1 MKATHSWRRRLILG
15 MSIEDA
21 RSKFDSPESR
31 VALRLA
37 HERYNQGIY
46 HELNLA
52 QRQRN
57 RLPAERKCHLVRHTK
72 PSVKGFQGYIK
83 SCPEDYVVRE
93 IWQCEQ
99 EEKEKLGSSAD
110 DKKNSV
116 NNNNNNTADTAV
128 TGGINDIGDLLQA
141 KALHASEKK
150 KEVEISTVKAQ
161 TGSNS
166 EDAEYKQQESES
178 TTTTTMNSETVVMK
192 KDTLL
197 ENMGGNTQ
205 LQKQEQK
212 HSPLHIGKQVALE
225 NNTYE
230 QHRSIVLA
238 ELVRVAEALSHDARQ
253 QLGERREQGTLLPLQ
268 QNSLVDRLVD
278 NVKEAKDKGYT
289 SLSSSSHL
297 LEPLGLSMNIC
308 GKKDKHL
315 LEAFRS
321 PFLCLP
327 AEENHISLSLWV
339 SGSLIAKE
347 ELSEEFPYHI
357 AKHAEPEVYEDGTP
371 ITSSRLPK
379 ASVEIYFSPELYQ
392 LQQTLGKDGVLALR
406 RFIGRVMKR
415 QHDPLPTASSILLN
429 MRASEQ
435 ETSSLCT
442 GETTRIPW
450 LHLIKTKVASV
461 TGVVLEMSSEDTPAV
476 SAMREAIQLVWRTW
490 GNLVKDLHVHG
501 DLDYLY
507 VSIWPKVEIPEV
519 RLEKQERKEKEKEK
533 GQQRYHSD
541 LTREE
546 NADIGLEV
554 SEKEQQQQQQQQQQ
568 SLHQHQ
574 QGGSVS
580 SIRSVNEAVEGI
592 ILNDSSLWKGFKS
605 RKSHIKTALLPADF
619 VVVECLL
626 EKKGLPHRLVVEDM
640 VETLTELQRQSLE
653 MQRLSVVENNNN
665 NNNIDENENKEN
677 GIAGGIVRPV
687 LYAPKI
693 TVSHAGVIE
702 AAAHGFQRIR
712 IRGSCLAHV
721 EALARTLQTG
731 EHFTDRVEMI
741 TLHRGSNMNTIFTN
755 GGSGNSIKKNS
766 NGSMLELPPNLS
778 FSSTHSETQ
787 AYVSGRRLLGHRIPS
802 SSYTV
807 QRTVNGRF
815 HTHQTLRPL
824 QHMIVNK
831 EEREFWSTH
840 YYRLSNIQL
849 VFHDRVSA
857 VDVADPTGWSS
868 SLKEQLLA
876 MGKQRSKQQQQQQ
889 QQQQHGRE
897 EHETMETTEDTE
909 EMNSRNKKL
918 RKKKL
923 KSKKVAHTVVL
934 EEVLATMT
942 PEKIF
947 EYLCID
953 MEVESASYDFRV
965 GDNDGYAYNVKLR
978 RIPQSHL
985 SLVKPAIHSVME
997 KGFINY
1003 FGPQRFASY
1012 TKHNMHPGLHLLKG
1026 EFRAAA
1032 SIIVQQFSM
1041 DADLA
1046 AEKRRTGAA
1055 FPKMY
1060 HSKGMGFRLSD
1071 LDKSFHTRRS
1081 ITEHGT
1087 ALQSILDSALQA
1099 SAFIGEEDDE
1109 HGQQQQQGKKDG
1121 LSLDPCAE
1129 AFLHVVGPKAC
1140 LMLVHEF
1147 LAFVWNDIVNQR
1159 LQRYGTFAILPG
1171 DLVRKNP
1178 LASPHSEDYGRVVY
1192 ASKKDI
1198 DKGEYNFFDVVLPIP
1213 GVGVHLPDNHT
1224 TDLYI
1229 VTLKRMGIPFNPET
1243 RQWDIFKPRHSFTG
1257 EESPQSTVWG
1267 TSSPYRRFSSSFA
1280 LMEEELGSSTT
1291 IVEPIDDVNMEGVGD
1306 KTLATAT
1313 ATTTMGD
1320 ASHLRSDLRQGP
1332 VPGNPLGVNVCGFYR
1347 HVLINPSST
1356 LTWRMHVGKPSYPH
1370 KRWAQWV
1377 RQTIAQNDNRNLPLY
1392 TENSSSS
1399 SSGAGDSD
1407 GNEQQLLIGRA
1418 TTYRTTTTTTSNTTI
1433 VGGVSGNNNNN
1444 NSMSMSSGNHNGMRV
1459 SHAVSPAPYWLAEK
1473 SDGCLDLSFEL
1484 PSNVYPGMLL
1494 REITKSDVNSPDTVD
1509 LDRPLLDT
1517 RAKSWNDLTADQQ
1530 ATYKRYLAQKRQKLF
1545 TSRPR
1550 AINVA
1555 LLHQQI
1561 FRSSGMRRSL
1571 LPSMR
1576 GFDNIS
1582 K

>member
-1 MKATHSWRRRLILG
+1 MKATNSWRRRLILG

-57 RLPAERKCHLVRHTK
+57 RLPPERKCHLVRHTK

-93 IWQCEQ
+93 IWQCGQ

-110 DKKNSV
+110 NDDNNSDNKKGGVNTTAGVAV
-116 NNNNNNTADTAV
+116 NNNIDDKGDLMQGRTLDTSLKEDAAKAQI
-128 TGGINDIGDLLQA
+128 GGISSN
-141 KALHASEKK
+141 SN
-150 KEVEISTVKAQ
+150 SN
-161 TGSNS
+161 NS
-166 EDAEYKQQESES
+166 EDAEYKPQESECI
-178 TTTTTMNSETVVMK
+178 TTTTTTTTASSETVVMK
-192 KDTLL
+192 KDAAL
-197 ENMGGNTQ
+197 GNVGRSTQ
-205 LQKQEQK
+205 MQKPEK
-212 HSPLHIGKQVALE
+212 HRPIHIGQQVALE

-238 ELVRVAEALSHDARQ
+238 ELVRVAEALGNDARQ
-253 QLGERREQGTLLPLQ
+253 QLGERREQGTLLPMQ
-268 QNSLVDRLVD
+268 HNSLVDRLVD
-278 NVKEAKDKGYT
+278 NAKEAKDKGYT

-308 GKKDKHL
+308 GKKEKHL

-321 PFLCLP
+321 PLLCLP

-339 SGSLIAKE
+339 SGSLIAQE

-357 AKHAEPEVYEDGTP
+357 AKHAEPELDEDGTP
-371 ITSSRLPK
+371 ISSSRLPR
-379 ASVEIYFSPELYQ
+379 ASVEVYFSPELYQ
-392 LQQTLGKDGVLALR
+392 LQQTVGKDGVLALR
-406 RFIGRVMKR
+406 RFIGRVMRR

-429 MRASEQ
+429 MRTTEQ
-435 ETSSLCT
+435 EASSLCT

-461 TGVVLEMSSEDTPAV
+461 TGVVLEMSSEDAPAV
-476 SAMREAIQLVWRTW
+476 SAMREAVQLVWRIW

-507 VSIWPKVEIPEV
+507 VSVWPKVEIPEV
-519 RLEKQERKEKEKEK
+519 RREKQELENKE
-533 GQQRYHSD
+533 QRYYGN

-546 NADIGLEV
+546 NADVGLEV
-554 SEKEQQQQQQQQQQ
+554 SEKEQQQLQQQ
-568 SLHQHQ
+568 HC
-574 QGGSVS
+574 VP
-580 SIRSVNEAVEGI
+580 SIRSLNEAVEGL
-592 ILNDSSLWKGFKS
+592 ILNDSSVWKGFKS
-605 RKSHIKTALLPADF
+605 RKSNIKTVLLPADF

-653 MQRLSVVENNNN
+653 MQRLSVVENNTL
-665 NNNIDENENKEN
+665 DEDEIKQN
-677 GIAGGIVRPV
+677 GGAVRPV

-721 EALARTLQTG
+721 EALARALQTG
-731 EHFTDRVEMI
+731 EHFTDRVEMV
-741 TLHRGSNMNTIFTN
+741 TRHHRGVAAGGGNNNSSPTN
-755 GGSGNSIKKNS
+755 NISSINSSIKKNV
-766 NGSMLELPPNLS
+766 NAGAMLELPPNLS

-787 AYVSGRRLLGHRIPS
+787 AYASGRRLLGHRIPS
-802 SSYTV
+802 NYAV
-807 QRTVNGRF
+807 QRTANGRF

-840 YYRLSNIQL
+840 YYRLSNLRL

-857 VDVADPTGWSS
+857 ADVADPTGWSS
-868 SLKEQLLA
+868 SLKEQLLTI
-876 MGKQRSKQQQQQQ
+876 GKQRSSKQQ
-889 QQQQHGRE
+889 HERD
-897 EHETMETTEDTE
+897 EHETMMESTEDTDE
-909 EMNSRNKKL
+909 VNSRNKKN

-923 KSKKVAHTVVL
+923 KSKKVASTVVAL
-934 EEVLATMT
+934 EEVVASMT

-953 MEVESASYDFRV
+953 MEVESATYDFLV

-985 SLVKPAIHSVME
+985 SLVKPAINSVVE

-1003 FGPQRFASY
+1003 FGPQRFATY

-1060 HSKGMGFRLSD
+1060 HAKGMGFRLSD
-1071 LDKSFHTRRS
+1071 LDKSYNSKRS

-1099 SAFIGEEDDE
+1099 SAFIGGGDDDE
-1109 HGQQQQQGKKDG
+1109 ADGQQGKKG
-1121 LSLDPCAE
+1121 RLSVDPCAE

-1192 ASKKDI
+1192 ASKKEI
-1198 DKGEYNFFDVVLPIP
+1198 DRGEYSFFDVVLPLP
-1213 GVGVHLPDNHT
+1213 GVGVQLPDNHT

-1229 VTLKRMGIPFNPET
+1229 VTLKRLGIPFNPET
-1243 RQWDIFKPRHSFTG
+1243 RQWDIFKPRYSFTG
-1257 EESPQSTVWG
+1257 EESPQQTVWG
-1267 TSSPYRRFSSSFA
+1267 TSPYRRFSSSFA

-1291 IVEPIDDVNMEGVGD
+1291 IVEPIDDMNMEGAVGGGD
-1306 KTLATAT
+1306 ISLSS
-1313 ATTTMGD
+1313 TTMGD
-1320 ASHLRSDLRQGP
+1320 ASHLRSDLRQGQR
-1332 VPGNPLGVNVCGFYR
+1332 PGNPLGVNVCGFYR

-1356 LTWRMHVGKPSYPH
+1356 LTWRMHVGQASYPH

-1377 RQTIAQNDNRNLPLY
+1377 RQAFAQNDRNISVC
-1392 TENSSSS
+1392 TENSSD
-1399 SSGAGDSD
+1399 GDGS
-1407 GNEQQLLIGRA
+1407 EQQLFIGR
-1418 TTYRTTTTTTSNTTI
+1418 TNTYRTTPPPTTTI
-1433 VGGVSGNNNNN
+1433 GGVIGT
-1444 NSMSMSSGNHNGMRV
+1444 NSNSISISSGNLNGMRS

-1473 SDGCLDLSFEL
+1473 SDGCLELTFEL

-1530 ATYKRYLAQKRQKLF
+1530 AKYRRYLAQKRQKLF

-1571 LPSMR
+1571 MPSMR
-1576 GFDNIS
+1576 GFDNVS